1 MAEQPP
7 KNLAQYILSSNVALA
22 LSGAEGDVPLLLVNQ
37 GFCDLTGY
45 AREDVEGRNC
55 RLLQGPDTKEESRAA
70 LREFIHDPDR
80 DSGRFPIVNYRA
92 DGTPFRNL
100 LFMTRLR
107 DRHGEVRY
115 ILGSQFD
122 MTRSTQ
128 RQTLPVHDA
137 ELSQNLSEIQTMG
150 QQFGLAMEGS
160 ARAIS
165 ESVAMLARLHFDE

>member
-1 MAEQPP
+1 MADQPP
-7 KNLAQYILSSNVALA
+7 KSLAQYIQSSNVALA
-22 LSGAEGDVPLLLVNQ
+22 LSSAEGDVPLLLVNQ

-45 AREDVEGRNC
+45 AREEVEGRNC
-55 RLLQGPDTKEESRAA
+55 RLLQGPDTDAEARAE
-70 LREFIHDPDR
+70 LHDFIRDPDR
-80 DSGRFPIVNYRA
+80 DSGRFPILNYRA

-107 DRHGEVRY
+107 DREGAVRY

-122 MTRSTQ
+122 MTRSAQ

-137 ELSQNLSEIQTMG
+137 ELSRNLSEIRTMG